1 MASSAQQSRSHHHRE
16 LPLHSPLSKMTIR
29 SNSSNNTY
37 SPSKKPSLSSMK
49 KTVMAAGMPSSSMST
64 GSGSSGAPSLLLLQQ
79 PQQSR
84 SMVNKHRLTTSM
96 SSITGALG
104 PADNSAITA
113 GNRSTRVSPI
123 KASSSSIKY
132 AQHAST
138 TGSSKTPAKSP
149 HHHHQGKSSY
159 LSKSVGHAAAAVA
172 NSSRNNAVVTAGGLG
187 RMDVAL
193 KDWDGSRSTSNS
205 PKKRPQSAKVRRCG
219 CLTVSG

>member
-1 MASSAQQSRSHHHRE
+1 MASSQQQSRSHHHRE

-29 SNSSNNTY
+29 SNSNNTY

-64 GSGSSGAPSLLLLQQ
+64 GSGSSGASLLLLQQ

-84 SMVNKHRLTTSM
+84 VNKHRLTTSM

-113 GNRSTRVSPI
+113 GNRSNRVSPV
-123 KASSSSIKY
+123 KLSSSSIKY

-138 TGSSKTPAKSP
+138 ALASKTPAKSP

-159 LSKSVGHAAAAVA
+159 LSKSVGHAAAA
-172 NSSRNNAVVTAGGLG
+172 NGSSRNNAVVTAGGLG

-205 PKKRPQSAKVRRCG
+205 PKKRPQSAKVGRCG
-219 CLTVSG
+219 CLTLTG